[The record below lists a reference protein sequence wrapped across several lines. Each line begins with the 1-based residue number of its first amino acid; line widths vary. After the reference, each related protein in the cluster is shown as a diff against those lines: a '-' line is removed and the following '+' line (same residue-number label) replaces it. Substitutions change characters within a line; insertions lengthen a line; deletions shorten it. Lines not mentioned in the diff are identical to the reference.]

1 MTVDVAEIKQLG
13 RALRR
18 RERLQEQARE
28 RNGRIRRSYAYF
40 FQQARELRASWELLS
55 ENQPDL
61 AALVLDRYH
70 DRCNWYVPKIKHDLR
85 ALKARG
91 R

>member
-1 MTVDVAEIKQLG
+1 MTPVSAEIRRLG

-28 RNGRIRRSYAYF
+28 RNARIKRSYAYF
-40 FQQARELRASWELLS
+40 LQQAKELRRAWDLLN

-70 DRCNWYVPKIKHDLR
+70 DRCNWYLPKIQHDLR